1 MKQEH
6 AETEFEA
13 RRREIQRRR
22 QQKKKKRRRVL
33 FKRLCILLAVAAVI
47 TLAVLS
53 LTVFFPV
60 QNITVEGTSPYS
72 AEEIVKAS
80 GIVKGQNLFLSGGS
94 AEQGITAT
102 LPYISKV
109 TVKRK
114 FPSTIRLCVETASP
128 AVCYQTESAFYLCDA
143 AGKLLERKTEQPE
156 SVLLIIGSTV
166 REAEPGQTV
175 FFEKEDVAQ
184 LILKLRA
191 ALADQSVPVDMLDVT
206 DSLDISLRVDGRISV
221 RFGSSANL
229 TEKIAH
235 LAEMISN
242 IDSGLSGKIDLS
254 YWTADSPRGIFTQS
268 S

>member
-6 AETEFEA
+6 TETEFEA

-80 GIVKGQNLFLSGGS
+80 GIVKGQNLFLSGGT
-94 AEQGITAT
+94 AERGITVT

-128 AVCYQTESAFYLCDA
+128 AVCYQTESEFYLCDA
-143 AGKLLERKTEQPE
+143 AGKLLERKNEQPE
-156 SVLLIIGSTV
+156 NVLLIIGSTV
-166 REAEPGQTV
+166 QEAEPGKTV
-175 FFEKEDVAQ
+175 SFEKED
-184 LILKLRA
+184 A
-191 ALADQSVPVDMLDVT
+191 AELAERLCATLESQSVPVNMLDVT
-206 DSLDISLRVDGRISV
+206 DPLDISLRVDSRFSV

-229 TEKIAH
+229 TEKVSH
-235 LAEMISN
+235 LAEMIPT
-242 IDSGLSGKIDLS
+242 IDSSISGKIDLS
-254 YWTADSPRGIFTQS
+254 YWTSDNPRGIFTQS